1 MLSFYN
7 LKYLKIHAQ
16 ELLPKAAGLKTNAL
30 TTSVKTLSVTPSV
43 KKSATLLLLLF
54 LSFLYVSFFLYLDFA
69 IAYYSF
75 LIFIY
80 Y

>member
-16 ELLPKAAGLKTNAL
+16 ELLPKAADLKTNAL